1 MIYEWEKEI
10 YMEAIIEKANLDLP
24 DHLTIIGL
32 AVVNTEQVEAC
43 LKVNKDW
50 VGNGMARMDV
60 MSDVS
65 GDAKSLYEECFK
77 RP

>member
-10 YMEAIIEKANLDLP
+10 DMEAIIEKANLDLP

-43 LKVNKDW
+43 LKVNEDW
-50 VGNGMARMDV
+50 VGNGRAQMDV

-65 GDAKSLYEECFK
+65 GDAKRLYKECFK
-77 RP
+77 KP

>member
-10 YMEAIIEKANLDLP
+10 DMEAIIEKANLDLP

-32 AVVNTEQVEAC
+32 AVANTEYAEAC
-43 LKVNKDW
+43 LKVTDVW
-50 VGNGMARMDV
+50 VENRIARLDV

>member
-10 YMEAIIEKANLDLP
+10 DLEAIIEMANLDLP

>member
-10 YMEAIIEKANLDLP
+10 DMEAIIEKANLDLP

-43 LKVNKDW
+43 LKVNKYW

>member
-10 YMEAIIEKANLDLP
+10 DMEAIIEKANLYLP

-43 LKVNKDW
+43 LKVNEDW
-50 VGNGMARMDV
+50 VGNGIARMDV

-65 GDAKSLYEECFK
+65 GDAKRLYEECFK
-77 RP
+77 KP

>member
-1 MIYEWEKEI
+1 MKYDWEKEI
-10 YMEAIIEKANLDLP
+10 DLESIIDIANLDLP
-24 DHLTIIGL
+24 DHLSIIGL
-32 AVVNTEQVEAC
+32 AVANTEYAEAC
-43 LKVNKDW
+43 LKVKDVW
-50 VGNGMARMDV
+50 VENRIARLDV

>member
-10 YMEAIIEKANLDLP
+10 DLEAIIEMANLDLP
-24 DHLTIIGL
+24 DHLSVIGL

-43 LKVNKDW
+43 LKVNEDW
-50 VGNGMARMDV
+50 VGNGRALMDV

-65 GDAKSLYEECFK
+65 GDAKRLYEECFK
-77 RP
+77 KP

>member
-10 YMEAIIEKANLDLP
+10 DMEAIIEKANLDLP

>member
-1 MIYEWEKEI
+1 MKYDWEKEI
-10 YMEAIIEKANLDLP
+10 DLESIIDIANLDLP
-24 DHLTIIGL
+24 DHLSIIGL
-32 AVVNTEQVEAC
+32 AVANTEYAEAC
-43 LKVNKDW
+43 LKVTDVLVENRI
-50 VGNGMARMDV
+50 ARLDV

>member
-10 YMEAIIEKANLDLP
+10 DLESIIDIANLDLP
-24 DHLTIIGL
+24 DHLSIIGL
-32 AVVNTEQVEAC
+32 AVANTEYAEAC
-43 LKVNKDW
+43 LKVTDAW
-50 VGNGMARMDV
+50 IGNRIARLDV

-65 GDAKSLYEECFK
+65 GDAKRLYEESFK

>member
-1 MIYEWEKEI
+1 MKYDWEKEI
-10 YMEAIIEKANLDLP
+10 DLESIIDIANLNLP
-24 DHLTIIGL
+24 DHLSIIGL
-32 AVVNTEQVEAC
+32 AVANTEYAEAC
-43 LKVNKDW
+43 LKVTDVW
-50 VGNGMARMDV
+50 VENRIARLDV

>member
-10 YMEAIIEKANLDLP
+10 DLESIIDIANLDLP
-24 DHLTIIGL
+24 DHLSIIGL
-32 AVVNTEQVEAC
+32 AVANTEYAEAC
-43 LKVNKDW
+43 LKVTDVW
-50 VGNGMARMDV
+50 VENRIARLDV

>member
-10 YMEAIIEKANLDLP
+10 DMEAIIEKANLDLP

-65 GDAKSLYEECFK
+65 GDAKRLYEECFK
-77 RP
+77 KP

>member
-1 MIYEWEKEI
+1 MKYDWEKEI
-10 YMEAIIEKANLDLP
+10 DLESIIDIANLDLP
-24 DHLTIIGL
+24 DHLSIIGL
-32 AVVNTEQVEAC
+32 AVANTEYAEAC
-43 LKVNKDW
+43 LKVTDVW
-50 VGNGMARMDV
+50 VENRIARLDV